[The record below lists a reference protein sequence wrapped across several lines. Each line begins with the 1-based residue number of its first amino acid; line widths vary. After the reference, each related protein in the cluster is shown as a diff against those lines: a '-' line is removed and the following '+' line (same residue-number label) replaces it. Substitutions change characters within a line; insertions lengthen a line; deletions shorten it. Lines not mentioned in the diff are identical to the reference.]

1 MPFKPQILVIDDT
14 PANLMT
20 LGLALKSEFFLQ
32 VATSGAMGLALAQQ
46 SPPDLILLDIMM
58 PDMDGFEV
66 CRQLKAIPT
75 LRDIPVIF
83 VSALT
88 GIESE
93 SSGLALGAVDYITKP
108 VNVDIARQRIRNLI
122 EREVLRKNVIAQ
134 KTKLQAQVIELD
146 SARQALIGAQDALLA
161 SDAFKHAILNSLVDE
176 IAVLDEN
183 GVIQAVNAPW
193 QRFADE
199 NGTEFG
205 SPAVAVST
213 GKNYLDVC
221 RAAIDLNG
229 SDAKIAEDALHGIE
243 SVLNGSAPGFSME
256 YPCHSSKHKKWL
268 SMVVSPL
275 QKSVQGGAVVTHS
288 DITQRKQMMEAQRSA
303 QEKLQ
308 LAASVFTH
316 AREGIMITDP
326 NGQIVEVN
334 DAFTRITGFS
344 RQEVLGNNPRLLS
357 SGRQGKEFYS
367 QLWQQVINK
376 GHWYGEIW
384 NRRKNGELYAEMLT
398 ISAVCD
404 GDNKADH
411 YVALFSDITT
421 HKEHENHLDHIAH
434 YDALTNLPNRVLL
447 ADRLRQGMAH
457 AQRQG
462 KKLVVVYLDLDG
474 FKRVN
479 DSHGHEAGDQLLIAV
494 AARMKEALREG
505 DTLARIGGD
514 EFVAVLGDLEH
525 ANASVPMLTR
535 LLAAAAQPFAFRT
548 ALLQVSASVG
558 VTCYPQAQEI
568 EADHLLRQADQ
579 AMYQAKLEGKNRY
592 SFFDTAQD
600 SEIRGFHK
608 SIERIR
614 QGLANRE
621 FVLHYQPKV
630 NLRSGAVIGVE
641 ALIRWQHPQNGL
653 LAPAMFLPAIENH
666 PLAVEL
672 GEWVIHTALT
682 QLAAWQTQGLN
693 LGMSVNVGARQV
705 QHPNFVLRLQEILA
719 LHANVEPTRLEIEI
733 LESSALE
740 DLVRMSQ
747 VIEDCHAL
755 GVTVALDDFGTGYSS
770 LTYLRHLRV
779 HLLKID
785 QSYVHGMLDDADD
798 LAVLRGVIGL
808 ANSFRRSVSAEGI
821 ETLAHGS
828 LLLQLGCELGQGFFI
843 ARPMPA
849 HELPDW
855 MAHWQPNP
863 VWRAQTAV
871 APENLPLLF
880 ARIEHRT
887 WVDAVAASLRG
898 DGFVPPPRDQ
908 RQCKF
913 WQWLDTDGLGRYGR
927 LPVFESIKAL
937 HHQVHALGTE
947 LLALQA
953 VGRHAEALAKL
964 PELEAQRDALL
975 AELDRLEAAAVN

>member
-1 MPFKPQILVIDDT
+1 
-14 PANLMT
+14 
-20 LGLALKSEFFLQ
+20 
-32 VATSGAMGLALAQQ
+32 
-46 SPPDLILLDIMM
+46 
-58 PDMDGFEV
+58 
-66 CRQLKAIPT
+66 
-75 LRDIPVIF
+75 
-83 VSALT
+83 
-88 GIESE
+88 
-93 SSGLALGAVDYITKP
+93 
-108 VNVDIARQRIRNLI
+108 
-122 EREVLRKNVIAQ
+122 
-134 KTKLQAQVIELD
+134 
-146 SARQALIGAQDALLA
+146 
-161 SDAFKHAILNSLVDE
+161 
-176 IAVLDEN
+176 
-183 GVIQAVNAPW
+183 
-193 QRFADE
+193 
-199 NGTEFG
+199 
-205 SPAVAVST
+205 
-213 GKNYLDVC
+213 
-221 RAAIDLNG
+221 
-229 SDAKIAEDALHGIE
+229 
-243 SVLNGSAPGFSME
+243 
-256 YPCHSSKHKKWL
+256 L

-479 DSHGHEAGDQLLIAV
+479 DSHGHEAGDQRLIAV
-494 AARMKEALREG
+494 AARMKAALREG

-719 LHANVEPTRLEIEI
+719 LHANVEATRLEIEI